1 LSVLFKLRYLV
12 KKHYRRLTKYAIV
25 GTGGFFVDASFLYV
39 FTQFFRIWY
48 IESEMFATLIAFVT
62 NYAGNTL
69 WTYRDAMKK
78 LEAARQSTGIV
89 ASIVK
94 RVDRENERGAED
106 I

>member
-1 LSVLFKLRYLV
+1 
-12 KKHYRRLTKYAIV
+12 
-25 GTGGFFVDASFLYV
+25 
-39 FTQFFRIWY
+39 
-48 IESEMFATLIAFVT
+48 MFATLIAFVT